1 MTRMLA
7 RSAQVTAT
15 ERIRIKRFVGMFLA
29 LGAD

>member
-1 MTRMLA
+1 MLA

-15 ERIRIKRFVGMFLA
+15 ATMTITRFVGMFLA